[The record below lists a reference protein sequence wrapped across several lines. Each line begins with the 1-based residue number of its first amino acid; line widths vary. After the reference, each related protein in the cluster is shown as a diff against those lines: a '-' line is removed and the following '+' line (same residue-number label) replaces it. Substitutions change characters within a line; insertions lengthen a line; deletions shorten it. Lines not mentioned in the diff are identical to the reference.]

1 MYESKLLWRRS
12 GGTDME
18 ILTSEAEYHLGTE
31 DWGLGTGK
39 GEMGGI
45 FSLVAIILVSL
56 VSHSSLLVPSTM
68 DAE

>member
-1 MYESKLLWRRS
+1 
-12 GGTDME
+12 ME